1 MKTGSFE
8 APCAEHVRR
17 RSRAV
22 RRAASL
28 LSLAAVACLASAAYA
43 QAPPVPWSQP
53 GAQPQPWGA
62 QPQPYGAQPQP
73 YGAQPVGATA
83 APPHNGAP
91 LAQPSTGYD
100 PSLSAGGLA
109 PPPPLENTGPAPEDR
124 ELEDEL
130 ERSRDEDSGR
140 GLSWFWIEAQGGY
153 EHVGLRTFDVDEQAL
168 TAGFVDTSANGG
180 FVSAGLGAR
189 LIFLTLGA
197 RARLGLFDQW
207 QLGRV
212 GGEIG
217 LRIPLGP
224 VEPRFDLGV
233 GYAALGNLD
242 SSAGR
247 ALSIDGLYARA
258 GAGLDF
264 YLGKYVSI
272 GGQATFDFMALTRP
286 GLSPSEIADLQTSGD
301 VDAGR
306 AELLAAEG
314 SGYGSTFGLAAT
326 LGLHF

>member
-8 APCAEHVRR
+8 ASCARHARR
-17 RSRAV
+17 RSHSA
-22 RRAASL
+22 RRATASS
-28 LSLAAVACLASAAYA
+28 SLAVVACWATAASA

-53 GAQPQPWGA
+53 GAQPQP
-62 QPQPYGAQPQP
+62 YGAQPS
-73 YGAQPVGATA
+73 GAGTP
-83 APPHNGAP
+83 
-91 LAQPSTGYD
+91 PSTGYD

-180 FVSAGLGAR
+180 FISAGLGAR

-242 SSAGR
+242 STAGR

-286 GLSPSEIADLQTSGD
+286 GLSPSEIANLQTSGD

-314 SGYGSTFGLAAT
+314 SGYGSTLGLAAT

>member
-8 APCAEHVRR
+8 VHRVERPGR
-17 RSRAV
+17 RSAP
-22 RRAASL
+22 RRGAAALASV
-28 LSLAAVACLASAAYA
+28 AAVACWASASSA

-53 GAQPQPWGA
+53 GAQPQP
-62 QPQPYGAQPQP
+62 YGAQPQP
-73 YGAQPVGATA
+73 HGAQPTQPPPTSG
-83 APPHNGAP
+83 APPA
-91 LAQPSTGYD
+91 TGYD

-109 PPPPLENTGPAPEDR
+109 PPAPLENTGPAPEDR

-140 GLSWFWIEAQGGY
+140 GLSWFWVEAQGGY

-168 TAGFVDTSANGG
+168 TAGFVDTTANGG
-180 FVSAGLGAR
+180 FVAAGLGAR

-197 RARLGLFDQW
+197 RARLGLFDPW

-224 VEPRFDLGV
+224 IEPRFDLGV

-242 SSAGR
+242 GTAGR
-247 ALSIDGLYARA
+247 ALSIDGYYARA

-264 YLGKYVSI
+264 YLGK
-272 GGQATFDFMALTRP
+272 
-286 GLSPSEIADLQTSGD
+286 
-301 VDAGR
+301 
-306 AELLAAEG
+306 
-314 SGYGSTFGLAAT
+314 
-326 LGLHF
+326 